1 MNVGFMVTYTIHIIG
16 GYRPSGKRESAHF
29 LKILSPPPPKKNHS
43 KFNKSRSGG
52 HPLILFI

>member
-29 LKILSPPPPKKNHS
+29 LKILSPPPQKKIIVN
-43 KFNKSRSGG
+43 
-52 HPLILFI
+52 LISQDQGDTP